1 MAKVDYKK
9 AKEVTEQ
16 ANMKEQPKRGR
27 PIKAKQ
33 RADITARNTRFPTLP
48 LIPHNILI
56 CQRLLPRNINI
67 NTQSVFWE
75 VCSKN
80 RMYLQPHN
88 ILSSYCKVFVASQ

>member
-33 RADITARNTRFPTLP
+33 RADIKISINVTPDEKKMIDKYIEKNYTTIAGT
-48 LIPHNILI
+48 IK
-56 CQRLLPRNINI
+56 RLLKQEKII
-67 NTQSVFWE
+67 
-75 VCSKN
+75 K
-80 RMYLQPHN
+80 
-88 ILSSYCKVFVASQ
+88 